1 MWRIRNRQLL
11 RRYIYIYRERERE
24 RERDVVADIKKEE
37 TRIDWTYSMN
47 GLGKES

>member
-1 MWRIRNRQLL
+1 MENKKQTVIEAL
-11 RRYIYIYRERERE
+11 YIYIYRERERE